1 MPIALLPLV
10 LALLQEALSLA
21 TDPAFRADLQRTIS
35 SIMKAIR
42 GEELTDQ
49 ERADARAAL
58 DRSEARLQAAQPKP

>member
-21 TDPAFRADLQRTIS
+21 TDPAFRADLQRTIN